1 MYLLH
6 NKDMLPFLDRK
17 EELQRLD
24 RALGGGESALV
35 CLYGRRRCGKTRLI
49 QEGLVG
55 RRAAYYVGDD
65 REEALQLVG
74 VAREIARLLPGF
86 DSVAYADW
94 ASIFQRWEGE
104 APAGAV
110 LVLDEFPSMVA
121 ASPAL
126 PSVVQKFIDG
136 RSKKALHLVL
146 AGSSQRMMAGYLLNA
161 SAPLYG
167 RARELMKI
175 EPLAPR
181 WIGEALG
188 LKTAR
193 EAVTHYAVWG
203 GVPRYWELAVERGG
217 LDRAV
222 LDLVFS
228 PLGVLHREP
237 ARLLLDDLRDTR
249 QAASIMSLI
258 GHGCHRVSEIAAR
271 LQRPATSL
279 SRPLGVLMEMGLV
292 RREMPFGRSTRD
304 TKKTLYRI
312 DDPFLRF
319 WYTFVEPNRALLAAG
334 RQADVWKDARERF
347 RRHLAGVWEDLVRAS
362 VPRIRIAGR
371 RFGPAGSWWGS
382 GTDRR
387 PLELD
392 VVATS
397 NDRLLAGEVKLR
409 CTAVEARKALAGLHE
424 RASRLPFAKDRKV
437 TCALWVLEQR
447 RPLGMRG
454 VYGPDDVL
462 FDIRTSPEM
471 WEKERKNKKKK

>member
-1 MYLLH
+1 
-6 NKDMLPFLDRK
+6 MLRFLDRE
-17 EELQRLD
+17 EELSRLG
-24 RALGGGESALV
+24 RALENGESALV

-49 QEGLVG
+49 QEGLKE

-65 REEALQLVG
+65 REEALQMAG

-86 DSVAYADW
+86 DSVTYADW
-94 ASIFQRWEGE
+94 ETILKRWEGE

-110 LVLDEFPSMVA
+110 LVLDEFSSMVA

-126 PSVVQKFIDG
+126 PSVIQKFVDG
-136 RSKKALHLVL
+136 GGEKALHLVL

-175 EPLAPR
+175 GPLAPR
-181 WIGEALG
+181 WTGEALG

-203 GVPRYWELAVERGG
+203 GVPRYWELAAGRKG

-222 LDLVFS
+222 LDLVLS

-237 ARLLLDDLRDTR
+237 ERLLLDDLRDTR
-249 QAASIMSLI
+249 QAASILSLI
-258 GHGCHRVSEIAAR
+258 GRGCHRVSEIATR

-292 RREMPFGRSTRD
+292 RRETPFGRSTRD

-319 WYTFVEPNRALLAAG
+319 WYTFVDPNRALLEAG
-334 RQADVWKDARERF
+334 RQVDVWKESREKF
-347 RRHLAGVWEDLVRAS
+347 RQHLAGVWEDLVRAS
-362 VPRIRIAGR
+362 VPKVKIAGR
-371 RFGPAGSWWGS
+371 RFGTAGSWWGS
-382 GTDRR
+382 GTDRL

-397 NDRLLAGEVKLR
+397 DDRLLVGEAKLH
-409 CTAVEARKALAGLHE
+409 CTAKEARAALAGLQE

-447 RPLGMRG
+447 RPLQLRG

-462 FDIRTSPEM
+462 
-471 WEKERKNKKKK
+471 